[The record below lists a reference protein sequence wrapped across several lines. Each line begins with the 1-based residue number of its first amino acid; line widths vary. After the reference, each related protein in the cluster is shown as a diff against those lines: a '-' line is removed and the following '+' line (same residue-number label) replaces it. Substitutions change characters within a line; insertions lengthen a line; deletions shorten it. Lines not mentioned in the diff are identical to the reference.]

1 MIRKFI
7 FHTLNSLDRLD
18 KKLNE
23 ADENGWALA
32 YVKFRF
38 FFFFEKKKPSQ
49 KPKEYFCSFDAPKN
63 NRLFPVSYELRKHR
77 ASELISKYSLLEV
90 SVFNKGSVD
99 TAEFEKQR
107 DLNAKIIYFDLT
119 LFLLCVTAALSAVV
133 IYTAISGGNGLI
145 GLTVLSVIF
154 TVMTA
159 DITRKWIAAKKKV
172 KEKAPV
178 KKSHTK

>member
-1 MIRKFI
+1 MGFGIREI
-7 FHTLNSLDRLD
+7 
-18 KKLNE
+18 
-23 ADENGWALA
+23 
-32 YVKFRF
+32 
-38 FFFFEKKKPSQ
+38 
-49 KPKEYFCSFDAPKN
+49 
-63 NRLFPVSYELRKHR
+63 
-77 ASELISKYSLLEV
+77 
-90 SVFNKGSVD
+90 
-99 TAEFEKQR
+99 
-107 DLNAKIIYFDLT
+107 AKIIYFDLT

-159 DITRKWIAAKKKV
+159 DITRKRIAAKKKV